1 MTKKLIPTLSN
12 CDHCQFKQIC
22 NMKCSRA
29 TRVAFTVLPVLI
41 LVVLAVTVTVVVV
54 LQYQG
59 NGETQ
64 STQKAIGEG
73 M

>member
-1 MTKKLIPTLSN
+1 
-12 CDHCQFKQIC
+12 
-22 NMKCSRA
+22 MKCSRA